1 MLDLMHSL
9 HAEQHPDEFLGLAL
23 DDDATMSG
31 VADGK
36 DSGGELGGFLRLEDD
51 AGAAVMAMMMPSTLS
66 EAEEAEDAEDAAN
79 ESEADSI
86 WSACLL
92 SENDEP
98 DASKKTKKGK
108 KHQYPD
114 APSPGGCAPIEPLPL
129 DDVVAGELSD
139 EAPDEMMMMIMED
152 DETDPM
158 LHVDGMLMTAAL
170 GPLAQGVASFGGL
183 NALAAEVAGK
193 KRRGR
198 KPSLKPKTV
207 KPKRPPPS
215 AAKARL
221 RSYERRSRHKR
232 EVRSTLVTCLVFGR

>member
-9 HAEQHPDEFLGLAL
+9 RAEQHPDEFLGLAL
-23 DDDATMSG
+23 ADDSAMSG
-31 VADGK
+31 GADSK
-36 DSGGELGGFLRLEDD
+36 DSAGELGGFLRLEDD
-51 AGAAVMAMMMPSTLS
+51 ASATVMAMMMPSTLS
-66 EAEEAEDAEDAAN
+66 EVDDAEEAAN
-79 ESEADSI
+79 ESESDSI
-86 WSACLL
+86 WSTCLM
-92 SENDEP
+92 SETDEP

-108 KHQYPD
+108 QHQYPD

-139 EAPDEMMMMIMED
+139 EAPDEVMMMIMED

-198 KPSLKPKTV
+198 KPSLKPKAV

-232 EVRSTLVTCLVFGR
+232 EVCLALLTGLVLCG